1 MKTITSM
8 AWLAAGVMLFPLLSS
23 ASELDDVMAQNQLLQ
38 AQNRLL
44 QTQNQLLQQNWQLQ
58 SQNQQLQSRNERLQA
73 HLGRLQHAMAYT
85 VNSDLL
91 FTPGSWEMSDRG
103 KDIIAKFAQKLAPT
117 QQDKLLVSGYTDNGP
132 IGSDLKQQGVTSNQ
146 QLSQK
151 RADAVMQF
159 LISQGVKPNMVTAQ
173 GFGEADPVVPND
185 TPQGRAQNR
194 RVELTVIGIASATTA
209 QAQQSDTAVDVVTSA
224 PGSASVVR
232 TVQASADV
240 VRIDKRTRTL
250 TLKTKQGDTVDVV
263 ASDAVKNFD
272 QIKVGDVVRVRYAT
286 ALALKLKNPK
296 DAAGGATV
304 SEGSTTAPPGQRPA
318 FTGAGQIT
326 GIAEVTAV
334 DPKEST
340 ITLKGAEGKL
350 VTLDVNNPDQF
361 KVIKPGD
368 QIEVTY
374 TEAVALDVEPSSN

>member
-1 MKTITSM
+1 MKTITSI
-8 AWLAAGVMLFPLLSS
+8 AWLVAGVMLFPLVSS

-103 KDIIAKFAQKLAPT
+103 KDIIAKIAQKLAPT
-117 QQDKLLVSGYTDNGP
+117 QEDKLLVSGYTDDGP
-132 IGSDLKQQGVTSNQ
+132 VGSDLKQQGITSNQ

-159 LISQGVKPNMVTAQ
+159 LISQGVKSNMVTAQ
-173 GFGEADPVVPND
+173 GFGEADPVAPND

-194 RVELTVIGIASATTA
+194 RVELSVIGIASATTA

-304 SEGSTTAPPGQRPA
+304 SEGSTTAPLGQRPA
-318 FTGAGQIT
+318 FIGAGQIT

-374 TEAVALDVEPSSN
+374 TEAVALDVEPSSK

>member
-8 AWLAAGVMLFPLLSS
+8 AWLAAGVMLFPLVSS
-23 ASELDDVMAQNQLLQ
+23 ATELDDVMAQNQLLQ

-103 KDIIAKFAQKLAPT
+103 KDIIGKFAQKLAPT

-173 GFGEADPVVPND
+173 GFGEADPVAPND
-185 TPQGRAQNR
+185 TPQGQAQNR
-194 RVELTVIGIASATTA
+194 RVELSVAG
-209 QAQQSDTAVDVVTSA
+209 AVAEGSSSA
-224 PGSASVVR
+224 P
-232 TVQASADV
+232 Q
-240 VRIDKRTRTL
+240 
-250 TLKTKQGDTVDVV
+250 
-263 ASDAVKNFD
+263 
-272 QIKVGDVVRVRYAT
+272 
-286 ALALKLKNPK
+286 
-296 DAAGGATV
+296 
-304 SEGSTTAPPGQRPA
+304 
-318 FTGAGQIT
+318 
-326 GIAEVTAV
+326 
-334 DPKEST
+334 
-340 ITLKGAEGKL
+340 
-350 VTLDVNNPDQF
+350 
-361 KVIKPGD
+361 
-368 QIEVTY
+368 
-374 TEAVALDVEPSSN
+374 